1 MPGKKLKR
9 GYGKSSAF
17 RESEYAMSISSGLP
31 QDFTP
36 SKYDAIVVGAGYAGA
51 VCARMLA
58 EGCNMRIAVLE
69 RRDHIAGNAYDYV
82 DEAGVLVHKY
92 GPHIYH
98 TFDERVHQFLTR
110 FSEFTDYQH
119 KVLANINGTLMP
131 VPFNHKSLVLAFGE
145 EKGEHLYQ
153 KLVMTFGENK
163 KVPIMELRAKNDPE
177 LAEVADYVYE
187 NVFLHYTMKQW
198 GKTPDQ
204 IDPAVMGRVPVF
216 VGDDD
221 RYFPQAPYQGMPA
234 ESYTALFEHMLD
246 HDLIEVY
253 TSVDARDLLTIND
266 TSILVCDQPYGGEI
280 IYTGPLDELFNLD
293 LGALPYRT
301 LDMQFETLDMDQFQ
315 PVGTVNYTVSE
326 DFTRITEFKNM
337 TGQVVSGKTTI
348 MREYSHPYE
357 PGSGQTPY
365 YVINEPQN
373 IELYERYRE
382 RVSGLPNFHVV
393 GRLAEY
399 RYYDMDG
406 VVASALDLSD
416 EIINQR

>member
-1 MPGKKLKR
+1 
-9 GYGKSSAF
+9 
-17 RESEYAMSISSGLP
+17 MSITSGLP
-31 QDFTP
+31 AGFNPD
-36 SKYDAIVVGAGYAGA
+36 SYDAIVVGAGYAGA
-51 VCARMLA
+51 VCARRLA
-58 EGCNMRIAVLE
+58 ESCGFKIAILE
-69 RRDHIAGNAYDYV
+69 RRGHIAGNAYDCL
-82 DEAGVLVHKY
+82 DDAGVLIHMY

-98 TFDERVHQFLTR
+98 TTNDRVHEFLSR
-110 FSEFTDYQH
+110 FTKWTDYQH
-119 KVLANINGTLMP
+119 KVLANIHGTLMP
-131 VPFNHKSLVLAFGE
+131 VPFNHASLKLAFGE
-145 EKGEHLYQ
+145 ERGEHLYQ
-153 KLVMTFGENK
+153 KLVSVFGENK
-163 KVPIMELRAKNDPE
+163 KVPIMELREKNDPE

-221 RYFPQAPYQGMPA
+221 RYFPAAPHQGMP
-234 ESYTALFEHMLD
+234 EVSYTALFEKMLD
-246 HDLIEVY
+246 HDFISVFLD
-253 TSVDARDLLTIND
+253 VDARD
-266 TSILVCDQPYGGEI
+266 ILSVSETKVSVCGKPYGGEI
-280 IYTGPLDELFNLD
+280 IYTGALDELFGMD

-301 LDMQFETLDMDQFQ
+301 LDLDFETLDMDQYQ

-326 DFTRITEFKNM
+326 DFTRITEYKNM
-337 TGQVVSGKTTI
+337 TGQVLPGKTTI
-348 MREYSHPYE
+348 MREYSKAYE

-373 IELYERYRE
+373 IELYRAYRD
-382 RVSGLPNFHVV
+382 RVAGLLNFHVV

-416 EIINQR
+416 EIISQH